1 MPPKADF
8 DPFIRRAQEVR
19 GSLKALDL
27 DAIKA
32 HWDDLAATAR
42 GEATANYTGQR
53 RLTYNKTHR
62 EACSIVRDLSE
73 ALSFTRVLDI
83 ATACHLHQLERPHGK
98 G

>member
-42 GEATANYTGQR
+42 GEASPTYAGQR